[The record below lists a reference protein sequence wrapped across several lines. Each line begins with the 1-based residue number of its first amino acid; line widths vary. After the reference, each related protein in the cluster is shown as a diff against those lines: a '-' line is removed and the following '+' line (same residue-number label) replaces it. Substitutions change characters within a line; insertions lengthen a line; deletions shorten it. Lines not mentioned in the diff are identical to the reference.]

1 MGAQLDHARNTAHAK
16 HAEGLASDASNTAR
30 AADTVSLAAELTART
45 GDDAPSALH
54 SPHTALVG
62 GAIRARTT
70 MKKLILALVAV
81 LAIASALLAQAPQS
95 RPGSIYDPNAGPF
108 GLVANKTAGRA
119 GDLLTIE
126 ISESQDLKNE
136 ESSDL
141 KKETSLKQEL
151 ASFNVKPNAFSVLPG
166 LEGSSADALKGTA
179 NVSKKGKFTAR
190 VTAVVVDVLQNGN
203 LVVNGRREIRIDQ
216 DTKLIEFS
224 GIVRRW
230 DIRAD
235 NTIPSE
241 LVAEA
246 KVSYTGNG
254 PMTDSSQRKGI
265 GKWIHDAFQWVWPF

>member
-1 MGAQLDHARNTAHAK
+1 
-16 HAEGLASDASNTAR
+16 
-30 AADTVSLAAELTART
+30 
-45 GDDAPSALH
+45 
-54 SPHTALVG
+54 
-62 GAIRARTT
+62 
-70 MKKLILALVAV
+70 MKKLILLAVAV
-81 LAIASALLAQAPQS
+81 LAVASALLAQAPQS
-95 RPGSIYDPNAGPF
+95 RPGSIYDPSGGPF
-108 GLVANKTAGRA
+108 GLVANKTATRA

-126 ISESQDLKNE
+126 ISENQDLKNE

-141 KKETSLKQEL
+141 KKETSLNQQL
-151 ASFNVKPNAFSVLPG
+151 AKFDVKPNAFSVLPE

-190 VTAVVVDVLQNGN
+190 VTAVVVDVLPNGN

-230 DIRAD
+230 DISAN

-246 KVSYTGNG
+246 KVSYAGTG
-254 PMTDSSQRKGI
+254 PMADSTQRKGL
-265 GKWIHDAFQWVWPF
+265 GKWIHDAIQWIWPF